1 PGIAVITKHAPSC
14 SSCQLIT
21 SGQATPRPLSQMR
34 RSRSPASSP
43 RREAGA
49 IFAKACPSPRRKT
62 KSPDSPPLTGN
73 QSECD
78 SPKKILV
85 RFNGGS
91 FSFLM
96 KRGGERWSHLFEQLK
111 AYL

>member
-1 PGIAVITKHAPSC
+1 
-14 SSCQLIT
+14 
-21 SGQATPRPLSQMR
+21 
-34 RSRSPASSP
+34 
-43 RREAGA
+43 
-49 IFAKACPSPRRKT
+49 
-62 KSPDSPPLTGN
+62 TGN

-96 KRGGERWSHLFEQLK
+96 KRGGGSTCEKKRVAMDLHRLCSGLSLILSGFFLK
-111 AYL
+111 CHRRFPAEC